1 MCSFF
6 TLTVIAVGS
15 LSLANG
21 RVRKIEKKG
30 NQARSRF
37 SGRVIYWCGAAGE
50 EEGRGIFGCL
60 HKSHRCFLGFV
71 FTINMPPRVMKYY

>member
-21 RVRKIEKKG
+21 RVRKIEKRATKREVDSVVG
-30 NQARSRF
+30 LYIGVVQQEKRK
-37 SGRVIYWCGAAGE
+37 
-50 EEGRGIFGCL
+50 EGV
-60 HKSHRCFLGFV
+60 FLDV
-71 FTINMPPRVMKYY
+71 FTRATGVF